1 MAPNGQDSGRTRRL
15 AKELQKFLNGTRKV
29 LGIADAKLFLE
40 ALLLEVNPRRCVE
53 TIFSSKAKLDPISE
67 SVRADIS
74 RDFIQNYSLRFVE
87 YISDPGVRALADGAF
102 LNDLIM
108 AIIYPPTFWNAVVQ
122 ICQNNGLSE
131 NSLQQFSWLSYNL
144 LCIPHEKGI
153 DYSADVQS
161 IIKIFTTATNHETRS
176 NGYKIEKILQTK
188 LSKQPN
194 KSAFSPGGRHDNDF
208 EDFRKIRIYP
218 TTDEFLSTKQ
228 QYYLQSKE
236 VEEKS
241 ESDRTLAH
249 LENQFRLLR
258 EDMLGELRTGLQVAL
273 GKKKGRSLGISL
285 GNLSIAGLNMDG
297 EQPCLALHCGL
308 GLERLTKLD
317 MTVRKKF
324 LMDSKNF
331 LKHDSFGALL
341 GENDIHSFAHVNRD
355 VDYLLRDPP
364 VVLLQ
369 FPEDESFKRALMALK
384 TFRDLRF
391 TLVNTPVFAYQPI
404 LESLKKRTEVPID
417 QNLLF
422 LANGETTFQPL
433 PAQKLMAEKIMAGRR
448 DDGSVKTRIDGK
460 RIELDE
466 TQAQSVINGLI
477 CPLTVIRGPPGTGKS
492 FLGSF
497 LVKLILKYTD
507 LKILVVSFKNHA
519 LDDFLEELLNL
530 GVNPQDMVRLG
541 SKARSTVRTEP
552 LLLHHQK
559 NSRSSETWGMINA
572 LDPEVD
578 ELKEELQRAFHEFG
592 IGTHSLSWND
602 IQDYLE
608 MNEEDRLYYD
618 ALTIPEENDGWNRV
632 AKKNKRVRHDYLYLR
647 WKSGDDAGIF
657 AQIAKQAFPS
667 VWAMPMNSRSDLV
680 RKWTRSLFEERVELI
695 QDLYK
700 RYTEVQE
707 KLNSLRLEGKIAT
720 LRNMRVIGCTTT
732 IAAKQN
738 KLIRGA
744 NPDIVLVEEAG
755 EILESHILTAL
766 TQSVKQLILIGDD
779 KQLRPRIN
787 NYALSV
793 EKKAGYDL
801 NRSLFERLILG
812 GHEHTT
818 LRKQHRMHP
827 EISVLIRELTYPDL
841 IDGPN
846 TTDRERPRGIQ
857 GRVVFVNHTHPEI
870 EPPVDIV
877 DRRDPERTSSKQN
890 DFEAKMVLKLVR
902 YLSQQGYGSE
912 ELVVLTPYLGQLR
925 LLQEELKQENDPW
938 LNELDSFEL
947 LQADNYQGEESDI
960 VIVSLTRSNEKGE
973 IGFMDAP
980 ERLNVLLSRARCCL
994 IMIGSEETFMASKK
1008 GGAMW
1013 TKFLQSLKAKKC
1025 LHDGVPVRCEK
1036 HPEKEYLLKE
1046 PADFDRCCPD
1056 GGCSEP
1062 CGKPLKC
1069 GIHSCVK
1076 RCHRVENHSKVE
1088 CTQIVERTCD
1098 KGHKARFPCSKANDT
1113 CRKCVQAQKELE
1125 RRTRRDFEL
1134 EKHRLEDLERRTRRD
1149 FELEKHRLEVQARY
1163 AEELKA
1169 IQDET
1174 EHHKRLNKIA
1184 EEEKQAKRNLDQSKA
1199 DLEALKEASAR
1210 SNALKAAEK
1219 KRELEREKRKAEQQ
1233 TKTPARAP
1241 SKDPNQPWSPPATAK
1256 EEWELLK
1263 QTDLAR
1269 SGPMD
1274 ELMEMIGLEDVKQEF
1289 LSIKSRVDT
1298 AVRQGVSLSKERF
1311 GCSLLGNPGTG
1322 KTTVARL
1329 YAKFLTSVGVIAGT
1343 KFEETTGSALA
1354 NKGVTGCQKLLDDVL
1369 NEGGGVIF
1377 IDEAY
1382 QLTSGNSSGGGAV
1395 LDFLLP
1401 EVENLTGKIV
1411 FVLAGY
1417 DKEMESFFSHNPGL
1431 PSRFPTNLK
1440 FADYTDVELLQILE
1454 LKINSRYREAMKV
1467 EGGLKGLYCRVITRR
1482 IGRGRGRP
1490 GFGNARAVENTLAI
1504 IIKRQAVRLRKERLA
1519 LALGKPQ
1526 PDDLLFTKE
1535 DVIGPEPSE
1544 ALRASASW
1552 KKLSKLIGLKA
1563 VKEAVTSLC
1572 DSIVENYK
1580 RELEEK
1586 PPIEYNLNRVFLGNP
1601 GTGKTTVGKL
1611 YAGVLGDLGLLS
1623 KGDVVLKTP
1632 SDFVGSALGHSEQQ
1646 TKGILAAA
1654 EGKVLIIDEAYGL
1667 YGGGGVADPY
1677 KTAVIDTIVGEV
1689 QSVPGD
1695 DRCVL
1700 LLGYKDQ
1707 MEEMFQN
1714 VNPGLSR
1721 RFPMASAFQFDD
1733 FDDSELG
1740 QILDLK
1746 LKDQSFEITDQART
1760 VALEMLNRAR
1770 NRPNF
1775 GNAGEIDILLNTA
1788 KARHQTRRTQGLA
1801 KYVTKFEAKD
1811 FDEDFDRA
1819 NRSETNVKELF
1830 RGTVGQEAIMA
1841 LLEGY
1846 QQTVRTMKN
1855 LDLDAK
1861 ENIPFNFLFR
1871 GPPGTGKTT
1880 TARKMGKV
1888 FYDMGFLATAELID
1902 VSATDLIGQYVG
1914 QTGPKV
1920 QQLLDK
1926 ALGKVLFVDEAYRL
1940 GEGHFAKEAMDE
1952 LVDCTTK
1959 TKYHKKLVIILAGYE
1974 KDINS
1979 LMSTNPGLTSR
1990 FPEVINFR
1998 GLTPVECFTLL
2009 TSTLST
2015 QKKVLLSKKVDMDI
2029 SALENSSEKFRND
2042 MLIHFQ
2048 ILAQLDNWASAR
2060 DVQTLSKSI
2069 FNRAIQNPDDIKRG
2083 QIRISG
2089 DLIQSECSALISERQ
2104 SRGQSSMGNILPS
2117 VPLREY
2123 QVQNP
2128 RPPTKTTTRT
2138 TSTITK
2144 ESQTQPEEEQIDST
2158 PTQELAVTDKPK
2170 YPTPQRDAGV
2180 SDAIWEQLQRDQQAE
2195 LEKEEEYKALI
2206 KARDDATDAERD
2218 EIVKRLLEEEA
2229 RRKKEAEMKEKLA
2242 LMGRCPVGYEW
2253 IKQAGG
2259 YRCAGGSHFLS
2270 NGQLGV

>member
-67 SVRADIS
+67 S
-74 RDFIQNYSLRFVE
+74 
-87 YISDPGVRALADGAF
+87 
-102 LNDLIM
+102 
-108 AIIYPPTFWNAVVQ
+108 
-122 ICQNNGLSE
+122 
-131 NSLQQFSWLSYNL
+131 
-144 LCIPHEKGI
+144 
-153 DYSADVQS
+153 S

-632 AKKNKRVRHDYLYLR
+632 AKKNKR
-647 WKSGDDAGIF
+647 
-657 AQIAKQAFPS
+657 IAKQAFPS

-744 NPDIVLVEEAG
+744 NPDIVL
-755 EILESHILTAL
+755 
-766 TQSVKQLILIGDD
+766 
-779 KQLRPRIN
+779 
-787 NYALSV
+787 
-793 EKKAGYDL
+793 
-801 NRSLFERLILG
+801 
-812 GHEHTT
+812 
-818 LRKQHRMHP
+818 QHRMHP

-902 YLSQQGYGSE
+902 YLSQH
-912 ELVVLTPYLGQLR
+912 
-925 LLQEELKQENDPW
+925 
-938 LNELDSFEL
+938 
-947 LQADNYQGEESDI
+947 NYQGEESDI

-1062 CGKPLKC
+1062 C
-1069 GIHSCVK
+1069 
-1076 RCHRVENHSKVE
+1076 
-1088 CTQIVERTCD
+1088 
-1098 KGHKARFPCSKANDT
+1098 KANDT

-1623 KGDVVLKTP
+1623 KGDGKPPKPIIDMVLKTP